1 MHWTANWNIHS
12 SLRSD
17 SEFPTSY
24 LPLAVDLQNCSD
36 EIVVVVVA
44 AAVVAVV
51 VEHEDVQL
59 DGFASAYSLYYDT
72 DSNNSEVYGSPPS
85 NFASP
90 SVIECNRFSTC

>member
-36 EIVVVVVA
+36 EIVVVAA
-44 AAVVAVV
+44 AAVVVDA
-51 VEHEDVQL
+51 L
-59 DGFASAYSLYYDT
+59 DKLRC
-72 DSNNSEVYGSPPS
+72 
-85 NFASP
+85 
-90 SVIECNRFSTC
+90 I